1 MTKSKHQNKLKFF
14 TVFVLAYIGFGV
26 YSPVKMSLINNILMS
41 CVNIAMFTVSNLVI
55 ETSLAIRGLAW

>member
-1 MTKSKHQNKLKFF
+1 MMSKYENKLIFL
-14 TVFVLAYIGFGV
+14 TVFTIAYIGFGV

-55 ETSLAIRGLAW
+55 ETSLVIRGLLW